1 MCDNLDLSI
10 TDLRDGDVFAEVVG
24 AALDLDA
31 IVQEFLKRRQVKDLI
46 ADWLAGVDD
55 VLHGAKRTWSVTRKF
70 QRFMEPYLLGDLGLC
85 GLLGRCSCLQNRK
98 KGKTLAYCSLR
109 PSESCA
115 L

>member
-55 VLHGAKRTWSVTRKF
+55 VLHGANRTWSVTRNF

-98 KGKTLAYCSLR
+98 KGK
-109 PSESCA
+109 P
-115 L
+115 